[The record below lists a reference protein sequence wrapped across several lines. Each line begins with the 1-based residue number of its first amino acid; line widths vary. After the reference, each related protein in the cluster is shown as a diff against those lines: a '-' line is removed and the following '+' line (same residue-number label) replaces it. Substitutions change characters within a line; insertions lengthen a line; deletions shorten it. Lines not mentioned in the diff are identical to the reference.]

1 MTVLG
6 GYLGAGKTTLI
17 NDLLSGA
24 EDQRVAVVVNDFGAL
39 NVDADL
45 VRSRSEDTLELSNGC
60 VCCSLA
66 DGMAAVMERLRA
78 MDPPPD
84 QVVVEVSGVGDPSKV
99 AGWGDHPGF
108 RRNGVL
114 VCADV
119 LSIRDHAA
127 DKWVGDT
134 VRGQLAGAD
143 VVLLTKTDLA
153 SAEQVEAVGTW
164 VASAAPA
171 ARILEDRSS
180 VADLLAVGFATGPR
194 LDLGGEGESDRPRHA
209 AEHASWAIE
218 WTAPLDVEHLRSLMQ
233 GLPDEV
239 VRAKGV
245 VRTTGAVDARTLV
258 HVVDRRVDLEDD
270 GPWRES
276 TQSSE
281 LVVIVARPPVDSGE
295 EPEFVTALRRALGAP
310 A

>member
-17 NDLLSGA
+17 NDLLTRA
-24 EDQRVAVVVNDFGAL
+24 EDQRVAVVVNDFGSL

-134 VRGQLAGAD
+134 VRAQLAGAD
-143 VVLLTKTDLA
+143 VVLLTKTDLGT
-153 SAEQVEAVGTW
+153 SEQAEAVGTW
-164 VASAAPA
+164 VASAAPD
-171 ARILEDRSS
+171 ARILKARSS
-180 VADLLAVGFATGPR
+180 VAALVAGGFATAPR
-194 LDLGGEGESDRPRHA
+194 RGLRAETEEGRPRHA
-209 AEHASWAIE
+209 AEHASWSIE

-245 VRTTGAVDARTLV
+245 VRTTGAVEATTLV
-258 HVVDRRVDLEDD
+258 QVVDGRVDLEDD
-270 GPWRES
+270 GPWAES
-276 TQSSE
+276 KQGSE
-281 LVVIVARPPVDSGE
+281 LVVIVARPPVDTGA